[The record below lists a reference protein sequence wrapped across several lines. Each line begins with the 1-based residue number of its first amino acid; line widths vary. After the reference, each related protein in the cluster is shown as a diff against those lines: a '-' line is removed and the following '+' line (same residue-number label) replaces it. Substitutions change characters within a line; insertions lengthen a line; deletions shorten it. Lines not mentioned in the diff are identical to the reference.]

1 MRIGDLSSDVCS
13 ADLELTLQ
21 YAIPPTGSLLTT
33 LRIVAPAVAEH
44 GSTELKDDVLARLQR
59 CDLIGCQLFSE
70 PEAGSDL
77 ANVRT
82 PAVRAGDSWVVSG
95 PKAWTSTANL
105 SDLGPLHAPPHPAP
119 TNPPR

>member
-82 PAVRAGDSWVVSG
+82 RALRAGEPRAVSG
-95 PKAWTSTANL
+95 QKTGTPP
-105 SDLGPLHAPPHPAP
+105 GPLTARAHGRTAC
-119 TNPPR
+119 RE

>member
-82 PAVRAGDSWVVSG
+82 RAVRDGDSWVVSG
-95 PKAWTSTANL
+95 QKIWTSDRKSTRLN
-105 SDLGPLHAPPHPAP
+105 SSH
-119 TNPPR
+119 